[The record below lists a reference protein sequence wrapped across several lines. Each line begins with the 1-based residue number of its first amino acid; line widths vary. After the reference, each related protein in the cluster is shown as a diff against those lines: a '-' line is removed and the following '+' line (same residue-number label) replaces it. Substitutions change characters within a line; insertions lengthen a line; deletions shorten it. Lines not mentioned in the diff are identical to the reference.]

1 MELACEKNRIW
12 NEKSKIYSIKS
23 EFKAKQIINYSFY
36 LFKYVPVHP
45 RKLHLRGGV
54 QNDYNKGPFRPFRSL
69 VGPTA
74 FDCLVCVIVNSET
87 SWTRVNFLTSRG
99 M

>member
-1 MELACEKNRIW
+1 MPCEMKLALRNGACLQKNRIW

-54 QNDYNKGPFRPFRSL
+54 QNDYNKGPFRSL
-69 VGPTA
+69 VGPM
-74 FDCLVCVIVNSET
+74 FWYL
-87 SWTRVNFLTSRG
+87 L
-99 M
+99 

>member
-69 VGPTA
+69 VGPEFMT
-74 FDCLVCVIVNSET
+74 DCVRDCHSHGLQFPYCKMI
-87 SWTRVNFLTSRG
+87 NFLFS
-99 M
+99 